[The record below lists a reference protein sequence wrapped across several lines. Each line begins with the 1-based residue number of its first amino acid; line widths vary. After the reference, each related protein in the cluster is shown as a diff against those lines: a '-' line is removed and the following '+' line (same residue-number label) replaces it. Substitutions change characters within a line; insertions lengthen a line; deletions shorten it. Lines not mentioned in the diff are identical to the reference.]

1 MKTIKKLVDAGI
13 ILFALCLAIGGF
25 IATERVS
32 ADENI
37 SINADEKNRVVG
49 SDIYFDRYLG
59 FNVKCVE
66 QGTVSF
72 EVADSECSNNW

>member
-25 IATERVS
+25 IVTERVS

-37 SINADEKNRVVG
+37 SINTDEKK
-49 SDIYFDRYLG
+49 S
-59 FNVKCVE
+59 
-66 QGTVSF
+66 
-72 EVADSECSNNW
+72 CSGK